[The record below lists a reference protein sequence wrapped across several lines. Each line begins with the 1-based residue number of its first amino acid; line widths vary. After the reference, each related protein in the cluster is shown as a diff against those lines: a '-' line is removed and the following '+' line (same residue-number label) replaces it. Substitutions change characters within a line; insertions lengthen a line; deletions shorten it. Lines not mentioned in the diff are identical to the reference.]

1 MARDIKVGGFPP
13 QGTCKVMEN
22 IQWIP
27 KKTNG
32 RNTRIASLT
41 DEWMD
46 KGLVLRKDQR
56 LWIVSNRTWTK
67 EITVASNLEVIN
79 IRLNKL
85 KKLAIEK
92 GEW

>member
-56 LWIVSNRTWTK
+56 LWIVSNSTWTK

>member
-32 RNTRIASLT
+32 RNTRIAGLS
-41 DEWMD
+41 DEWSD
-46 KGLVLRKDQR
+46 KGLILRKEGR
-56 LWIVSNRTWTK
+56 FWIVSNRTMLK
-67 EITVASNLEVIN
+67 EFAVGSNLDVIN
-79 IRLNKL
+79 INLDRL

-92 GEW
+92 GQW